1 MDRIKRIY
9 TYEDGTSNTGAMMGI
24 FVVAI
29 IALFAIGMAVW
40 QPWNS
45 QTPVTNET
53 RIIQQP
59 ANNAPDTTI
68 INPPNTT
75 IINPPAEKSE
85 PNTTEININEGAT
98 GSPNSGTTTGGETT
112 GGDASTTGG

>member
-9 TYEDGTSNTGAMMGI
+9 TYEDGTSNTGAMLGI

-29 IALFAIGMAVW
+29 IALLAIAMAFW

-59 ANNAPDTTI
+59 ADAPDTTI

-75 IINPPAEKSE
+75 IINPPAQNSE
-85 PNTTEININEGAT
+85 PSKTEININEGAT
-98 GSPNSGTTTGGETT
+98 GSPNSGTTTGGE
-112 GGDASTTGG
+112 ASTTGG

>member
-29 IALFAIGMAVW
+29 VALLAIGLAVW
-40 QPWNS
+40 QPW
-45 QTPVTNET
+45 TGPAPVTSKT
-53 RIIQQP
+53 KIIQQP
-59 ANNAPDTTI
+59 ASNAPDTTI

-85 PNTTEININEGAT
+85 PSTTEININEGAT
-98 GSPNSGTTTGGETT
+98 GAPNSGTTTGGETT
-112 GGDASTTGG
+112 GDASAAGG